1 MSMGSAMG
9 LRGRRLLL
17 LAAVIV
23 AIAVTGIWLR
33 AGGAHHAA
41 PSGSG
46 TAIPVTTAAV
56 EREDMPDYLTG
67 IGTVL
72 AAQTVTVR
80 VRVDGQLER
89 IAFAE
94 GQDVKQGE
102 LLAQIDPRP
111 YQAQLAQAMGQKAH
125 DEASLAA
132 ALKDLE
138 RYTVLVS
145 QNSVAQQTLDTQTAT
160 VNQLRASLQ
169 SDQAQI
175 DNATVQLGY
184 TTIRA
189 PISGRTGARLLDVG
203 NIVHAT
209 DTTGLVVINEVD
221 PIAVTFTLPEKTF
234 QSANRA
240 IAASGTKP
248 LQVTALAQ
256 EDQSVLGTGQLRLVN
271 NQIDTATG
279 TYQLKAYFPN
289 ASHRLWPGQYV
300 NARLLLGIRHD
311 AITVP
316 QTAVQRG
323 PSGLYVYVVN
333 RDNTV
338 TMRPLDVVQTQDG
351 KAVID
356 HGLSAGER
364 VVVEGQFKIKP
375 GARIVEAGRSAD
387 PPPDAAPGSG

>member
-1 MSMGSAMG
+1 MGPRAW
-9 LRGRRLLL
+9 LLL
-17 LAAVIV
+17 GLAAMVLV
-23 AIAVTGIWLR
+23 IAVASIWLHARSARR
-33 AGGAHHAA
+33 AAA
-41 PSGSG
+41 AAGKDA
-46 TAIPVTTAAV
+46 AIPVTTVAAG
-56 EREDMPDYLTG
+56 REDLPDYLTG

-72 AAQTVTVR
+72 AAQTVSVR
-80 VRVDGQLER
+80 ARVDGQLER
-89 IAFAE
+89 IAFVE
-94 GQDVKQGE
+94 GQDVKEGA

-138 RYTVLVS
+138 RYTTLVS
-145 QNSVAQQTLDTQTAT
+145 ENSVAQQTLDTQAAT

-169 SDQAQI
+169 SDQAQM

-189 PISGRTGARLLDVG
+189 PISGRTGVRLLDVG

-209 DTTGLVVINEVD
+209 DTTGLVVINQID

-234 QSANRA
+234 ESVNRA
-240 IAASGTKP
+240 IARSGSKP
-248 LQVTALAQ
+248 LEVTALAQ
-256 EDQSVLGTGQLRLVN
+256 EDQSVLGTGHLQLVN

-289 ASHRLWPGQYV
+289 ASHTLWPGQYV

-311 AITVP
+311 AVTVP

-333 RDNTV
+333 RDSTV
-338 TMRPLDVVQTQDG
+338 TMRPLDVTQTQEG
-351 KAVID
+351 MAVIGR
-356 HGLSAGER
+356 GLNAGER
-364 VVVEGQFKIKP
+364 VVTDGQFKIKP
-375 GARIVEAGRSAD
+375 GAKIVEAGRSD
-387 PPPDAAPGSG
+387 TPPDAAPGSS